1 MREQEQAF
9 RSKGAHLAA
18 VGLGDAQYAKAFR
31 EQTGIKFPLLIDERR
46 QAYGALELKKAGL
59 LHLFRKDNM
68 QARKRAKSAGHR
80 QRRLGKDP
88 LQLGGSF
95 IFGPGGKEYFAHI
108 SETFGDNAQPATLL
122 AALP

>member
-1 MREQEQAF
+1 MREFEPEF
-9 RSKGAHLAA
+9 RNKGAHLAA
-18 VGLGDAQYAKAFR
+18 VGLGDPQYAKAFR

-46 QAYGALELKKAGL
+46 EAYGVLNLKKASL

-68 QARKRAKSAGHR
+68 AARKRAKSAGHR
-80 QRRLGKDP
+80 QQRLGKDP

-95 IFGPGGKEYFAHI
+95 IFGPGGKEYFVHI
-108 SETFGDNAQPATLL
+108 SETFGDNAQPAALL